1 MYETLNVWKI
11 YENFNTLSEIY
22 ISDPRRIYQFNISYE
37 PFCETVAKKSF
48 FFPNL
53 NRWSP

>member
-1 MYETLNVWKI
+1 MHETLNVWKI

-22 ISDPRRIYQFNISYE
+22 ISDPQRIYQFNISYE